1 MFVKKGFQLH
11 DVFLFPHSS
20 PTFSGDSL
28 DAHGICYDVVWH
40 GHDLIYS
47 AILLDIYIYIHMNL
61 NVTWYMMS
69 WLSFSPIFNKEPP
82 PKNELHVF
90 HLKFWCPQSPKFW
103 HFRKLKMIETL
114 GVLGSICFRLREG
127 HMFFLKF
134 VCYLGNLC
142 KELLFCKSLFS
153 NHISTCKSIQ
163 PTPHTFFLC
172 FFCHPQK
179 NPAGF
184 STKCLDLPLPHLT
197 QLLFGGF
204 LDESHH
210 TRKSRSVVGQ
220 RLSLRRLCAVWLGD
234 NWYLGLCVLMV
245 GNGGLYG
252 YGWLGEGFMVGVYMV
267 GELQVW

>member
-1 MFVKKGFQLH
+1 MSIFLWSCSAHVCKKGISTSWCFFVPPLISNI
-11 DVFLFPHSS
+11 FWRLFGCPWN
-20 PTFSGDSL
+20 L
-28 DAHGICYDVVWH
+28 LWC
-40 GHDLIYS
+40 DLIWPWPHIFCYT
-47 AILLDIYIYIHMNL
+47 AIYIHMNL

-172 FFCHPQK
+172 YFLPPPKKSGRIWHK
-179 NPAGF
+179 MSW
-184 STKCLDLPLPHLT
+184 STSSASYPTSVWRIPWRIS
-197 QLLFGGF
+197 
-204 LDESHH
+204 SHEEIPVCGW
-210 TRKSRSVVGQ
+210 TKVVP
-220 RLSLRRLCAVWLGD
+220 SKAVRRMTW
-234 NWYLGLCVLMV
+234 W
-245 GNGGLYG
+245 
-252 YGWLGEGFMVGVYMV
+252 
-267 GELQVW
+267 